1 MPEVQPPI
9 LLLSSN
15 RRRRYSEDIL
25 TALASPPGSV
35 IRFRYRENIVSPTL
49 QQIIANNSILGRPGI
64 IGFIGAAREVVTPEG
79 ADIPDPVVVPI
90 RMVSVLAAE
99 NVGNIY
105 IFRLRV
111 DGYPDLSEMATDLA
125 GLGQEGKKYY
135 DKLVELNG
143 GYYPAVVKCP
153 NMHLSAE
160 GDPAQLWIGIVRRL
174 AQHPTFS
181 RSCFVR
187 VGHPVSAS
195 LRQMAFDAE
204 GRLRLGDGQSIKLP
218 VTFYSEQYIDT
229 GQVSLSCL
237 TDDRYLRLSSAGKY
251 DVASRYDSVE
261 FWLQPR
267 TEAYDTKA
275 GVAIKLTHQA
285 PDGAPQPAVPACP
298 VPLTTNTEFP
308 VVVAR
313 SRSRLAARV
322 VVSAF
327 GAFLVALPGIVGVGA
342 SLPLRVV
349 SAVAGAI
356 LLACAAIVI
365 PRS

>member
-1 MPEVQPPI
+1 MPEAQPAI

-35 IRFRYRENIVSPTL
+35 VRFRYRENYVSPSL
-49 QQIIANNSILGRPGI
+49 QQIIANNSILGRPAI
-64 IGFIGAAREVVTPEG
+64 IGFIGTVDEVVTPEG
-79 ADIPDPVVVPI
+79 AVIPNPVMVPV
-90 RMVSVLAAE
+90 RMVSVLSAE

-105 IFRLRV
+105 VFRLQV
-111 DGYPDLSEMATDLA
+111 EGYPDLSEMATDLDE
-125 GLGQEGKKYY
+125 LRQESKKFY

-153 NMHLSAE
+153 NMHLSA
-160 GDPAQLWIGIVRRL
+160 GSDPAQQWIGIVRRL

-181 RSCFVR
+181 ESCFVL
-187 VGHPVSAS
+187 VEHPVSAS
-195 LRQMAFDAE
+195 DRRMRFDAE
-204 GRLRLGDGQSIKLP
+204 GQLRLGDGQSIKLP
-218 VTFYSEQYIDT
+218 VTFYSERYFDT
-229 GQVSLSCL
+229 GQVSLSCV

-267 TEAYDTKA
+267 TEAFDTKA
-275 GVAIKLTHQA
+275 GVAIKLTHEA
-285 PDGAPQPAVPACP
+285 PNGILAPPVPASR
-298 VPLTTNTEFP
+298 VPLTTNAEFP
-308 VVVAR
+308 VVIAR

-322 VVSAF
+322 AISAF
-327 GAFLVALPGIVGVGA
+327 GAFLVALPGILGDET
-342 SLPLRVV
+342 SIPFRVV
-349 SAVAGAI
+349 AAVAGAI

-365 PRS
+365 PRP

>member
-1 MPEVQPPI
+1 MPEAQPPI

-35 IRFRYRENIVSPTL
+35 IRFRYRESYVSPSL
-49 QQIIANNSILGRPGI
+49 QQIIANNSILARPAI
-64 IGFIGAAREVVTPEG
+64 IGFIGTADKVVTPEG
-79 ADIPDPVVVPI
+79 SDIPNPVLVPI
-90 RMVSVLAAE
+90 RMVSVLSAE

-105 IFRLRV
+105 ILRLRV
-111 DGYPDLSEMATDLA
+111 GGYPDLSDMATDL
-125 GLGQEGKKYY
+125 GELGQESKKFY
-135 DKLVELNG
+135 DKVIELNG

-153 NMHLSAE
+153 NMRLSAD
-160 GDPAQLWIGIVRRL
+160 GDPAQQWIGIVRRL

-187 VGHPVSAS
+187 VGSPVSAS
-195 LRQMAFDAE
+195 DRQVVFDAQ
-204 GRLRLGDGQSIKLP
+204 GQLHLGDRQSIKLP
-218 VTFYSEQYIDT
+218 VTFYSEQYFDT
-229 GQVSLSCL
+229 GRVSLSCV

-275 GVAIKLTHQA
+275 GVAISLTYEA
-285 PDGAPQPAVPACP
+285 PDGVPAPPVPADP

-322 VVSAF
+322 AISAF
-327 GAFLVALPGIVGVGA
+327 GAFLVAVPGILGDGS
-342 SLPLRVV
+342 SLPLRIAA
-349 SAVAGAI
+349 AVLGAL
-356 LLACAAIVI
+356 LLAGAAIVI
-365 PRS
+365 PRP